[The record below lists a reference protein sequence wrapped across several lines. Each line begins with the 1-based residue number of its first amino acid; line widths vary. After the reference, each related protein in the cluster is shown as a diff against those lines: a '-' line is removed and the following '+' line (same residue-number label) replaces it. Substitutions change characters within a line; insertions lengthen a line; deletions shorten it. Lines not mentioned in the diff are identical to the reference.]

1 MKERS
6 APSAAP
12 CCIESNEN
20 MDFLKKN
27 PYPLAAY
34 CFGLY
39 SVLQIFS
46 TNGVVST
53 LNLLAYIFLTVMLFM
68 KRRDILM
75 VAAAAV
81 PSVVSLLSIIIYGT
95 NFLGFLSFLVGLTVP
110 AYVACF
116 LLPQLEP
123 HVGKFMDTLKK
134 FWFVPAAA
142 LGVLL
147 VLRLVT
153 GFFSAISLYGSYYFY
168 GSFFDALSYT
178 GMSFLSFLLNVLSI
192 GGSLLLCC
200 WMVWPDGLPEAWFSA
215 APSRAAAGA
224 EDYQPAPGVRQQN
237 ADAIAASELE
247 FSLVGHILLLLFV
260 GAIWNFI
267 WIYRTT
273 KALNRVPGEEDRNPV
288 TKLLLC
294 MFVPFYHIYW
304 IYKSCQR
311 IDKLAGCRGVSSDI
325 STLCLIL
332 MFIIGIV
339 PPIIMQD
346 KMNAIAATYASGRT
360 NAPAA
365 APAAYIPAADADHSD
380 LASYNSVPSRG
391 AAYDMD
397 TNTKEKETFGKAP
410 AQLSAPA
417 DPQSAVP
424 VYNAPAYDDVPVRD
438 AELVQPADDVVE
450 QLKKYKQLL
459 DNGIIT
465 QEEFD
470 AKKRQLLNL

>member
-1 MKERS
+1 
-6 APSAAP
+6 
-12 CCIESNEN
+12 

-39 SVLQIFS
+39 SILQVFS

-81 PSVVSLLSIIIYGT
+81 PSVISLLSIIIYGT
-95 NFLGFLSFLVGLTVP
+95 DLLGFLNFLVGLTVP
-110 AYVACF
+110 GYVACF

-153 GFFSAISLYGSYYFY
+153 GFFSAISLWNSYYFY
-168 GSFFDALSYT
+168 GSFFEAMSYT
-178 GMSFLSFLLNVLSI
+178 SMNFFPFLLNVLSI

-200 WMVWPDGLPEAWFSA
+200 WMVWPDGLPEAWSNTNPAQTSA
-215 APSRAAAGA
+215 GT
-224 EDYQPAPGVRQQN
+224 EGYQPAPGVQQQN
-237 ADAIAASELE
+237 ADAIAANELQ
-247 FSLVGHILLLLFV
+247 FSLVGHILLLLFSF
-260 GAIWNFI
+260 GIWQYI

-273 KALNRVPGEEDRNPV
+273 KALNRVPGEGHRNPV

-294 MFVPFYHIYW
+294 MFVPFYYIYW

-311 IDKLAGCRGVSSDI
+311 IDKLAGYRGVSSDI

-332 MFIIGIV
+332 TFLIGIV

-346 KMNAIAATYASGRT
+346 KMNAIAATYAGSQGY
-360 NAPAA
+360 APAA
-365 APAAYIPAADADHSD
+365 APAAPAYIPAANGDSQNDMVP
-380 LASYNSVPSRG
+380 YNTVPDRA

-417 DPQSAVP
+417 DPQPAVP
-424 VYNAPAYDDVPVRD
+424 VYNAPAYDDVPAKD
-438 AELVQPADDVVE
+438 AELVTPGDDVVE
-450 QLKKYKQLL
+450 QLKKFKQLL
-459 DNGIIT
+459 DSGIIT

-470 AKKRQLLNL
+470 AKKRQLLDL